1 MERQEIQS
9 QLNQK
14 VKDGWSA
21 YVDKLL
27 KLTSSEVISLADEI
41 SATSFCH
48 DRLINCDSQPD
59 HLLEYLLQFD
69 DPLEVMREHW
79 QEDRP
84 DHSEDFDHALWSL
97 WNYGLGPEESPD
109 QGMTMK

>member
-1 MERQEIQS
+1 MDRQEIQS

-27 KLTSSEVISLADEI
+27 KLTPSEVISLADEI
-41 SATSFCH
+41 SAASFCY
-48 DRLINCDSQPD
+48 DQLINCDSQPD

-84 DHSEDFDHALWSL
+84 DHSEDFEHALWSL